1 MSSLPSYIARRLLQ
15 LIPVVMVIVLMTY
28 LLMRLAPGDLVDVIA
43 GESGS
48 ATPEYMDELRRQFN
62 LDQSGWVIFGNYLKN
77 LAQFDLGFSFRH
89 GMPVADLILERVGPT
104 LLLMLASIVM
114 AALLGVI
121 LGVISARWR
130 GSWADES
137 ISTFS
142 TIGFATPVFWVGL
155 MLIVL
160 FSVHLRWFRPRAC

>member
-62 LDQSGWVIFGNYLKN
+62 LDQSGWVIFGL
-77 LAQFDLGFSFRH
+77 S
-89 GMPVADLILERVGPT
+89 LIH
-104 LLLMLASIVM
+104 I
-114 AALLGVI
+114 
-121 LGVISARWR
+121 
-130 GSWADES
+130 
-137 ISTFS
+137 
-142 TIGFATPVFWVGL
+142 
-155 MLIVL
+155 
-160 FSVHLRWFRPRAC
+160 